1 MKKQNVILFSLL
13 AIIAIA
19 LTTAFFGRGI
29 DSLSTK
35 YSAKADNSV
44 TIDSETLSKAIYEP
58 FEVIDNRYDDPVTK
72 PDKKFRI
79 PLNDNQYILGAVI
92 FNDCA
97 NQTIGNNLSRPMYM
111 DNDLHGDQPNAF
123 NFNIVFGFEHLTGV
137 TLNYFFRIQDRNP
150 SDFKPN
156 CELRFKNRHYEGN
169 SDEDFYNDLTSAG
182 YRDILY
188 KNSGRYYSD
197 TPYTNISYGLNADYH
212 LSFTPAA
219 TDCNMLVIQLTY
231 TEAADFLKVGQ
242 ILMFQIES
250 ITFNFECI

>member
-1 MKKQNVILFSLL
+1 MKKRNVILLSSL
-13 AIIAIA
+13 AIITIA

-29 DSLSTK
+29 DSLSIK
-35 YSAKADNSV
+35 HSAKADNSV
-44 TIDSETLSKAIYEP
+44 TLTSEALSQAIYEP
-58 FEVIDNRYDDPVTK
+58 FEVIDNRYDVPVAK

-79 PLNDNQYILGAVI
+79 PLNDDQYILGAVI

-97 NQTIGNNLSRPMYM
+97 NQTIGNDLSKPMYM
-111 DNDLHGDQPNAF
+111 DNYLHGDQPNAF

-137 TLNYFFRIQDRNP
+137 TLNYFFRIEDRNS

-156 CELRFKNRHYEGN
+156 CELRFKNRDYEGN
-169 SDEDFYNDLTSAG
+169 SDEDFYKDLTDAG
-182 YRDILY
+182 NRKILY
-188 KNSGRYYSD
+188 KNQGSYYSN

-212 LSFTPAA
+212 LSYTPAA

-231 TEAADFLKVGQ
+231 TEATDFLKVGQ